1 MLLLLPGQNA
11 VSQAVVDL
19 MDKLQLYPIKN
30 LDPNLA
36 PQARDLLEPAI
47 QMNEVEASSLTIP
60 AARLGLWTL
69 S

>member
-1 MLLLLPGQNA
+1 MLPGQNA

-36 PQARDLLEPAI
+36 PQGDLLEPAI